1 MVSNNQSFPLQTISP
16 DIQCFLNG
24 SKILKLNDF
33 VSIEE
38 EIVGYV
44 IGCFYGVAQGIDFMI
59 DEKNNLNPR
68 LLFCI
73 FKHYSLRI
81 K

>member
-1 MVSNNQSFPLQTISP
+1 
-16 DIQCFLNG
+16 
-24 SKILKLNDF
+24 LNDF